1 MKQTKRIKSTT
12 QVIMLGFL
20 AVILLGSI
28 VLSLPVCSSGDKIS
42 YLDALFTAT
51 TSVCVTGLVTLPT
64 VSTWSTFGQ
73 IVILILIQIGGLGVI
88 TVFSG
93 FMISARKKF
102 GIGYRMLIQDSF
114 NLNSLHGLRGFV
126 KKVIIASFAI
136 EAAGALSYMTVFVPR
151 FGARGIWVSLFTSVS
166 AFCNAGIDII
176 AENSLCDYAL
186 SPVIN
191 LTTILL
197 IVLGGIGYIVWLDLS
212 MADAGVFKNG
222 KSAFRNL
229 TVHTKTALAATAVLI
244 FGGALLFMIFEYNN
258 PLTIGKFGLFDK
270 IQFSFFQSVT
280 TRTAGFATVPQEN
293 LTNASSFVSMVL
305 MFIGGSPVGTAGG
318 IKTVTVAVIF
328 ASVLSAVK
336 QKDEVSIFG
345 RAIPPQVVKKAIAV
359 AVTSFSIA
367 FISTA
372 LLSAVTG
379 GNALDTAYESVSACA
394 TVGLSKNYT
403 ATLNAAGKAIII
415 ATMYLGRVGP
425 ISLAVA
431 FNQKREN
438 QLKIKNPTGEF
449 IVG

>member
-1 MKQTKRIKSTT
+1 M
-12 QVIMLGFL
+12 
-20 AVILLGSI
+20 
-28 VLSLPVCSSGDKIS
+28 
-42 YLDALFTAT
+42 
-51 TSVCVTGLVTLPT
+51 
-64 VSTWSTFGQ
+64 
-73 IVILILIQIGGLGVI
+73 
-88 TVFSG
+88 
-93 FMISARKKF
+93 
-102 GIGYRMLIQDSF
+102 
-114 NLNSLHGLRGFV
+114 
-126 KKVIIASFAI
+126 
-136 EAAGALSYMTVFVPR
+136 AG
-151 FGARGIWVSLFTSVS
+151 
-166 AFCNAGIDII
+166 
-176 AENSLCDYAL
+176 
-186 SPVIN
+186 
-191 LTTILL
+191 
-197 IVLGGIGYIVWLDLS
+197 
-212 MADAGVFKNG
+212 AGVFKKG
-222 KSAFRNL
+222 KIAFRNL

-359 AVTSFSIA
+359 AITSFSIA

-379 GNALDTAYESVSACA
+379 GNALDTAYEAVSACA